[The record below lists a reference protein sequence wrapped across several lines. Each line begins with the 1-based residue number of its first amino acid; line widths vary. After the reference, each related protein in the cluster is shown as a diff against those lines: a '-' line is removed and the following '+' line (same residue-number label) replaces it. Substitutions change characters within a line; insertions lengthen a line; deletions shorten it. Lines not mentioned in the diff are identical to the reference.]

1 MENTL
6 EPWARAGT
14 TRGDDAREAT
24 HADEAN
30 ARVGRGDARGDGRGD
45 ARGDVPRAREE
56 TRER

>member
-6 EPWARAGT
+6 EPCA
-14 TRGDDAREAT
+14 RGDDAREAT

-30 ARVGRGDARGDGRGD
+30 ARVGRGDARGDARGDGRGD
-45 ARGDVPRAREE
+45 ARGDVPRASEE